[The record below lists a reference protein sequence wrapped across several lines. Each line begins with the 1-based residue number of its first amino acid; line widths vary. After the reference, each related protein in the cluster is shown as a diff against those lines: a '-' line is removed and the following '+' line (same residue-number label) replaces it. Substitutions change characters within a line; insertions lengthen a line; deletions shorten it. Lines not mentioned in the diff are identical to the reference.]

1 MSAVKILIV
10 EDQIIVARD
19 EQHILEA
26 LGYNVV
32 GATATGE
39 NAITLAGTLQPDLVL
54 MDIMLKGDMDGIE
67 AARHIR
73 ERFDIPVIFVTA
85 YADQATLQRAKLTE
99 PFGYI
104 LKPFEEHDLATTIE
118 MALYKH
124 QMDRRLKESEQWFSA
139 TLRSIGDAVIA
150 TDVDGRVRFMNPLAE
165 TLTGWQQ
172 AEAVGRKLT
181 QVFHT
186 INESKAEPNAAP
198 DARAY
203 PYATS
208 PNSTDKVLI
217 PRSGPPLLIED
228 NSAPIKDDRGNTTG
242 LVLVFRDITE
252 RRRAEREREQLI
264 SELDAF
270 AHTVAHDLKNPL
282 SIIVGSTETLEYD
295 FASLSES
302 VFRQYLRAIAAKGR
316 KMSSIIDALLL
327 LASARQSH
335 VQLKPVEMGEVVT
348 ESLERVSNLI
358 EQRGAQVISPG
369 AWPAVRGYAPWIEE
383 VWVNYLSNAIK
394 YGGRPNEG
402 IPPVLEL
409 GFDAPL
415 TVGDAAYACFWVQDN
430 GMGLTPEQQQQLFT
444 PFVRLDQVR
453 TEGYG
458 LGLSIV
464 QRVIEKL
471 GGRVGVQS
479 TVGQGSRFYF
489 TLSLV

>member
-1 MSAVKILIV
+1 MSAVRILIV

-32 GATATGE
+32 GAAATGE
-39 NAITLAGTLQPDLVL
+39 GAITLAETLRPDLVL
-54 MDIMLKGDMDGIE
+54 MDIMLKGEMDGVE
-67 AARHIR
+67 AACHIR

-85 YADQATLQRAKLTE
+85 YADQATLQRAKLTG

-104 LKPFEEHDLATTIE
+104 LKPFEEHDLATNIE

-124 QMDRRLKESEQWFSA
+124 QMDKRLKESEQWFSA

-150 TDVDGRVRFMNPLAE
+150 TDVGGRVKFMNPLAE
-165 TLTGWQQ
+165 TLTGWKQ

-181 QVFHT
+181 QVFRT
-186 INESKAEPNAAP
+186 MNESDPGQGAAP
-198 DARAY
+198 GARAY
-203 PYATS
+203 LYAAS
-208 PNSTDKVLI
+208 PNSTDTVLI

-228 NSAPIKDDRGNTTG
+228 SSAPIKDDRGNITG

-252 RRRAEREREQLI
+252 RRRAERERERLI

-282 SIIVGSTETLEYD
+282 SIIVGSTEMLEYD
-295 FASLSES
+295 FASLSED
-302 VFRQYLRAIAAKGR
+302 VFRQYLRAIAVKGR
-316 KMSSIIDALLL
+316 KMSHIIDALLL
-327 LASARQSH
+327 LASARQSA
-335 VQLKPVEMGEVVT
+335 VQLKPVEMGGVVA

-369 AWPAVRGYAPWIEE
+369 AWPKVRGYAPWIEE

-394 YGGRPNEG
+394 YGGRSNEG
-402 IPPVLEL
+402 VLPTLEL

-415 TVGDAAYACFWVQDN
+415 SVGDSEYACFWVQDN

-464 QRVIEKL
+464 QRIVEKL
-471 GGRVGVQS
+471 GGRAGVQS

-489 TLSLV
+489 TMSLV

>member
-26 LGYNVV
+26 LGYTVV
-32 GATATGE
+32 GAAATGE
-39 NAITLAGTLQPDLVL
+39 GAITLAETLQPDLVL
-54 MDIMLKGDMDGIE
+54 MDVMLKGEMDGIE

-85 YADQATLQRAKLTE
+85 YADQSTLQRAKLIG

-104 LKPFEEHDLATTIE
+104 LKPFEEHDLGTNIE

-124 QMDRRLKESEQWFSA
+124 QMDKRLKESEQWFSA

-150 TDVDGRVRFMNPLAE
+150 TDEDDRVKFMNPLAE
-165 TLTGWQQ
+165 TLTGWSQ

-181 QVFHT
+181 QVFRT
-186 INESKAEPNAAP
+186 MNESDPGRVAAP
-198 DARAY
+198 GARAY
-203 PYATS
+203 LYATS
-208 PNSTDKVLI
+208 ANSTDTVLI
-217 PRSGPPLLIED
+217 PRSGPPLLIEQ
-228 NSAPIKDDRGNTTG
+228 SGAPIKDDRGHITG
-242 LVLVFRDITE
+242 LVLVFRDITA
-252 RRRAEREREQLI
+252 RRRAERERERLI

-282 SIIVGSTETLEYD
+282 SIIVGSTELLEYD
-295 FASLSES
+295 FASLSED
-302 VFRQYLRAIAAKGR
+302 VFRQYLRAIAVKGR
-316 KMSSIIDALLL
+316 KMSTIIDALLL
-327 LASARQSH
+327 LASARQSQ
-335 VQLKPVEMGEVVT
+335 VKPKPVEMGVVVA

-358 EQRGAQVISPG
+358 EQRGAQVVSPE
-369 AWPAVRGYAPWIEE
+369 AWPTVQGYAPWIEE
-383 VWVNYLSNAIK
+383 VWVNYLSNALK
-394 YGGRPNEG
+394 YGGRSNEG
-402 IPPVLEL
+402 VPPALEL

-415 TVGDAAYACFWVQDN
+415 AVGDSEYACFWVQDN

-464 QRVIEKL
+464 QRIVEKL